1 MKCVRT
7 YDWDG
12 LDGGKNYIDKENQML
27 ATAEL
32 DEDDEHMQK
41 FKPKSPPMLYA
52 AMFNRR

>member
-1 MKCVRT
+1 MRT

-32 DEDDEHMQK
+32 DEDDEHM
-41 FKPKSPPMLYA
+41 
-52 AMFNRR
+52 

>member
-27 ATAEL
+27 AAAEL